1 MLAEAA
7 AAFGLLAAPARL
19 HIVWAL
25 AQGESDVTGLAERV
39 GGTLPSVSQHLT
51 KLKLAGLVRSRR
63 EGRRQVYLV
72 DDPDVVTVVRLMV
85 GQLAARAGHP
95 SPRPSACV
103 NSVPESSP
111 AAGPGHVTIGTPASV
126 APFPGT
132 VPTPLQ
138 TLRSLGSGP
147 RGLLEAEAE
156 TRLARTGENVLP
168 ARRPVP
174 GPAVFCAASG
184 TPSPPYSS
192 AWVWCRPSL
201 PPGAPPA
208 SS

>member
-1 MLAEAA
+1 MAEAA
-7 AAFGLLAAPARL
+7 AAFGLLATPARL

-95 SPRPSACV
+95 SP
-103 NSVPESSP
+103 
-111 AAGPGHVTIGTPASV
+111 
-126 APFPGT
+126 AP
-132 VPTPLQ
+132 VR
-138 TLRSLGSGP
+138 LRELG
-147 RGLLEAEAE
+147 A
-156 TRLARTGENVLP
+156 
-168 ARRPVP
+168 
-174 GPAVFCAASG
+174 
-184 TPSPPYSS
+184 
-192 AWVWCRPSL
+192 
-201 PPGAPPA
+201 
-208 SS
+208 